1 MTSVFLPWVY
11 ENIDKLDMS
20 IISRHPEAI
29 LYLKENPDK
38 IDWDAFS
45 ENSDPNAIEL
55 IVNNINKVNW
65 KNLSR
70 NKGAYKLLLC
80 NKQNIDWN
88 ELGHNTA
95 PNIHLLY
102 EGNIDKIK
110 NWIPICKNRTPWI
123 INILDDNIDK
133 LNKDEILEL
142 SSNPTAIPLIE
153 KYLDRINKYG
163 LTKNEYVQLGI
174 YGNIYP
180 NAYNIFKYLNNK
192 VICNYCASPIFVSY
206 LKQNRNKINR
216 NIYLNKNPY
225 AVELIE
231 WYLNQ
236 EECKSAH
243 VDLHS
248 SWSMEIP
255 QYWWSELSAN
265 PVAFDIIKNYMDNVN
280 WDALSLNYKAINI
293 LQNNQ
298 TKINWKN
305 LSQNSGIYLNQT
317 RFIMEREIEKN
328 KYTTMKQEQ
337 EKIIEVPYI
346 DFLGLTI
353 NYDEDENYI
362 DEELKPLYEEN
373 ISDSDY

>member
-1 MTSVFLPWVY
+1 MTSVFLHWVY
-11 ENIDKLDMS
+11 KNIDKLDMS
-20 IISRHPEAI
+20 IISRQPEAI

-45 ENSDPNAIEL
+45 ENSDPDAIEL
-55 IVNNINKVNW
+55 IENNLNKVNW

-102 EGNIDKIK
+102 EGNIHKIK

-123 INILDDNIDK
+123 IKILDNNIDK

-142 SSNPTAIPLIE
+142 SSNSTAIPLIE

-180 NAYNIFKYLNNK
+180 SAYNIFKYLNNK
-192 VICNYCASPIFVSY
+192 INCYYCASPIFVSY
-206 LKQNRNKINR
+206 LKQNRDKINR

-225 AVELIE
+225 AIELIE
-231 WYLNQ
+231 WYL
-236 EECKSAH
+236 KSD
-243 VDLHS
+243 V
-248 SWSMEIP
+248 EIS

-265 PVAFDIIKNYMDNVN
+265 PVAFNVIKNYMDNVN
-280 WDALSLNYKAINI
+280 WDALSLNYKAMNI

-317 RFIMEREIEKN
+317 RFIVEREIEKN
-328 KYTTMKQEQ
+328 KYTIMKQEQ

-346 DFLGLTI
+346 DFVGLTI
-353 NYDEDENYI
+353 NYNEDENYI
-362 DEELKPLYEEN
+362 DNELKPLYEEN
-373 ISDSDY
+373 ISDADY